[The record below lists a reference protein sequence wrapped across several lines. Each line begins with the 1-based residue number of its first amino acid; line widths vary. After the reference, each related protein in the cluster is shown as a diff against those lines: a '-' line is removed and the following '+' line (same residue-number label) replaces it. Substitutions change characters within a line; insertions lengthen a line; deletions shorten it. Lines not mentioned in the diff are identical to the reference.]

1 MPDVTPERATRL
13 IRFAAWATGFAV
25 VVWFAL
31 AWISSEIR
39 VLRAQSPWSDDPPDL
54 FVSLAVLI
62 VGFVGLLTFVRVQR
76 HGPAEGNGACS
87 VAQSMVRVCLQG
99 GPCANAVL
107 PMDSCPALLFRL
119 ASVALSV
126 DTGLEPDDRLVTNQP
141 PQDVVADPGG
151 HRRPRG
157 DQVTTHPVDVK
168 GGADLGYLQD

>member
-1 MPDVTPERATRL
+1 MVKDLAANAPGPWLDMEGRQMNRL
-13 IRFAAWATGFAV
+13 GW
-25 VVWFAL
+25 
-31 AWISSEIR
+31 
-39 VLRAQSPWSDDPPDL
+39 
-54 FVSLAVLI
+54 
-62 VGFVGLLTFVRVQR
+62 VQR

-157 DQVTTHPVDVK
+157 EHIR
-168 GGADLGYLQD
+168 